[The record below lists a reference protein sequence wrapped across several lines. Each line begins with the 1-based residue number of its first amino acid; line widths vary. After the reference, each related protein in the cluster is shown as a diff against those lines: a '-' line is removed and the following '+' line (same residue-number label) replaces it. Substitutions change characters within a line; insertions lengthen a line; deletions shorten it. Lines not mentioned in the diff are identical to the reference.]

1 MRPIIPLAND
11 VAVERTV
18 AVPVDE
24 ISIAPSIREVR
35 DLLGY
40 LESNTNLIQMTI
52 YEHSVV
58 DLEHEDVNNNKH
70 KSFTTC

>member
-11 VAVERTV
+11 VAVETTV

-40 LESNTNLIQMTI
+40 LESNTN
-52 YEHSVV
+52 
-58 DLEHEDVNNNKH
+58 NNI
-70 KSFTTC
+70 